1 MIYNFNY
8 PPKPPPPPGFP
19 LTDNM
24 LTVFLGGGEL
34 IPLSVIEGEGRTEV
48 SPEKCVVFRC
58 EESHMIERQMFSF
71 ILFIAAYSL
80 RQILYFYELRVRRRL
95 LCENIF
101 KSII

>member
-8 PPKPPPPPGFP
+8 PPKPPPPGFP
-19 LTDNM
+19 LTDNK

-34 IPLSVIEGEGRTEV
+34 IPLSVIEGEERTEV

-58 EESHMIERQMFSF
+58 EESHMIESQMFSF

-80 RQILYFYELRVRRRL
+80 GQILYLYELCVKKGDCLVR
-95 LCENIF
+95 IF
-101 KSII
+101 

>member
-8 PPKPPPPPGFP
+8 PPKPPPPGFP
-19 LTDNM
+19 LTDNK

-48 SPEKCVVFRC
+48 SPEKCAVFRC

-71 ILFIAAYSL
+71 ILFIAAYCS
-80 RQILYFYELRVRRRL
+80 RQMLYLYELRVKR
-95 LCENIF
+95 
-101 KSII
+101 